1 VLDSCGKRWTG
12 ETPQGFSP
20 RRLTASPAES
30 EHLERKSTTTRYI
43 KKQQCYEDSFIN
55 RTQTTTFL
63 KVNFM
68 SIRKRLF
75 LSNVAMVLMPL
86 VMFILYFILLNVLF
100 SEDMTFLRNNY
111 HRGWEA
117 QPAEQENQLFTQLK
131 KTASLESEK
140 LSNQTFLD
148 SITNELKEEHAGVI
162 IRKEDKLLYTSNR
175 LKDMTYDELP
185 PFGNEGYSPVAWF
198 GHQQFEVRQHD
209 FFFKDGAEGSIF
221 LLNEGVPFTQ
231 NARTFFPMI
240 AFGLVLILVLTNAT
254 LTYFM
259 SRRILKPVN
268 QLSAAASKIRE
279 GDLDFKMEPASKDEL
294 GKLVITF
301 DEMRRKLKEASE
313 IREQYEKNRRELIA
327 NISHDLKTPITSI
340 RGYVE
345 GIKDGVANTE
355 DKLERYLDTI
365 HTKAEH
371 MNRLIDE
378 LFLYSKLD
386 VKSLP
391 FRFEEVELKAF
402 LEDYLEELRLELREV
417 NVQIHMQ
424 KIERF
429 RPTVMIDRD
438 KMIRVMDNIIYNSVK
453 YMDKDRCHIHI
464 SLEEK
469 EEMVEVKIGDN
480 GPGVPEKE
488 LSSIFNRFHR
498 SDPSRN
504 SNSVGSGLGL
514 AIAAQIIKAHSGKIW
529 AESAPGNGLS
539 IHFTLQL
546 FDDEVDRR

>member
-1 VLDSCGKRWTG
+1 
-12 ETPQGFSP
+12 
-20 RRLTASPAES
+20 
-30 EHLERKSTTTRYI
+30 
-43 KKQQCYEDSFIN
+43 
-55 RTQTTTFL
+55 
-63 KVNFM
+63 M

-100 SEDMTFLRNNY
+100 SDDMKFLSNEY
-111 HRGWEA
+111 HRGWEK
-117 QPAEQENQLFTQLK
+117 QPAGQESPLFNQLK

-140 LSNQTFLD
+140 FSNQTFLD
-148 SITNELKEEHAGVI
+148 SISNELKEEHAGVI
-162 IRKEDKLLYTSNR
+162 IRKEDRLLYTSNR
-175 LKDMTYDELP
+175 VKDLTYDELP
-185 PFGNEGYSPVAWF
+185 VFGQEGYFPVARLD
-198 GHQQFEVRQHD
+198 HQQYEVRQHD
-209 FFFKDGAEGSIF
+209 FFFKDGSEGSIF
-221 LLNEGVPFTQ
+221 LLNEGVPFIQ
-231 NARTFFPMI
+231 NARTFFPVI
-240 AFGLVLILVLTNAT
+240 AFGIVIILVLTNAT

-279 GDLDFKMEPASKDEL
+279 GELDFKMEPASKDEL
-294 GKLVITF
+294 GKLVKTF
-301 DEMRRKLKEASE
+301 DEMRGKLKEASE

-355 DKLERYLDTI
+355 DKFDRYLDTI
-365 HTKAEH
+365 HGKAEH

-386 VKSLP
+386 VQSLP
-391 FRFEEVELKAF
+391 FDFEEIEWKAF
-402 LEDYLEELRLELREV
+402 LEDYLEELRLELRKE
-417 NVQIHMQ
+417 NVQISMQ
-424 KIERF
+424 TGEGF
-429 RPTVMIDRD
+429 SSTVRIDPD

-453 YMDKDRCHIHI
+453 YVDKDRCHIRI

-469 EEMVEVKIGDN
+469 EEMVEVMIGDN
-480 GPGVPEKE
+480 GPGVPANE
-488 LSSIFNRFHR
+488 LSSIFNRFYR

-514 AIAAQIIKAHSGKIW
+514 AIAAQIIKAHRGKIW
-529 AESAPGNGLS
+529 AESSSGNGLC
-539 IHFTLQL
+539 IHFTLPL
-546 FDDEVDRR
+546 FDEEGDRQ